1 LPPDITR
8 TYGNLLLGGEQ
19 EQSLIGGA
27 NTFNSISAL
36 FTLMWA
42 FPFPSLEVHFVLGP
56 FLRKQLQNDFKIE
69 EL

>member
-1 LPPDITR
+1 LPPEITR
-8 TYGNLLLGGEQ
+8 TYGNLLLGGGQ
-19 EQSLIGGA
+19 EQSLTEELTGLA
-27 NTFNSISAL
+27 SISAL

-42 FPFPSLEVHFVLGP
+42 FPFPSLEVHSVLGP